1 MRWVVDLNRIYTT
14 MSKIELT
21 ESEKNSLFIASFLSL
36 AAAGFGFVFRVLS
49 LGSWKEEFGF
59 TGQQLGELFGAS
71 LWPIAITMVVFSLI
85 IDKTGYKWPMVIG
98 AGLLQVLSV
107 IITFTAKDYTTL
119 YIGGLLAGLAHGV
132 VEAVINPVCAAV
144 YRDQK
149 SKMLNILHA
158 AWPAGLVFGGAA
170 ILLTSGAS
178 WQIHALY
185 MAVPAIIH
193 GVLFLRLKRYPEDE
207 RVTAKVSYKQML
219 AEFGGLGVMLV
230 AFFFYYE
237 IARLLGQSGAALI
250 SGAAI
255 CAIIFGAGFGFWVKS
270 AGKIMIFIVS
280 LLMIPLATAELGT
293 DAWIKELLT
302 PSLGADKAGWAI
314 VVSALIMMVLR
325 FRAGDFLKIFTPPAL
340 LVFSGVFSAT
350 GLMLL
355 SNPSVAGWAV
365 WAAFVVYAVGQTF
378 YWPTV
383 LGFISEQFPKGGAM
397 TLNSVSA
404 IGLISVGILGGPF
417 LGMVQDSKVANTVA
431 KEAPAIYEV
440 VKDKGNFFGY
450 KNPKVDQAKTVE
462 LAEASGQGEKIKTA
476 VDNSRRG
483 ALFTAG
489 FLPLA
494 LALGYF
500 IIALYYRS
508 KGGYKPV
515 DILADS
521 KD

>member
-1 MRWVVDLNRIYTT
+1 
-14 MSKIELT
+14 MSNIQLT
-21 ESEKNSLFIASFLSL
+21 ESDKSKLFWASFLSL
-36 AAAGFGFVFRVLS
+36 TAAGFGFVFRVLH
-49 LGSWKEEFGF
+49 LGSWKEDFGF

-71 LWPIAITMVVFSLI
+71 LWPIAITMVIFSLI
-85 IDKTGYKWPMVIG
+85 VDKTGYKWPMIIG
-98 AGLLQVLSV
+98 ASLLQVLSV
-107 IITFTAKDYTTL
+107 IITFTGKDYTTL

-132 VEAVINPVCAAV
+132 VEAVINPICASS
-144 YRDQK
+144 YREQK

-170 ILLTSGAS
+170 ILLTPGFS

-193 GVLFLRLKRYPEDE
+193 GILFFSCNNYPEDE
-207 RVTAKVSYKQML
+207 RVVAKVSYKQML

-237 IARLLGQSGAALI
+237 IARLLGQGGTALI

-255 CAIIFGAGFGFWVKS
+255 CAIVFGVGFGIWVKS

-302 PSLGADKAGWAI
+302 PSLGAANAGWAI
-314 VVSALIMMVLR
+314 VVSAFVMMVLR

-340 LVFSGVFSAT
+340 LVFSGIFSAT

-355 SNPSVAGWAV
+355 SNPSVGGWAV
-365 WAAFVVYAVGQTF
+365 WACFVVYAVGQTF

-431 KEAPAIYEV
+431 KEAPAIYEQ
-440 VKDKGNFFGY
+440 VKAKGDFFGY
-450 KNPKVDQAKTVE
+450 ENPKVDQAKTVE
-462 LAEASGQGEKIKTA
+462 LAEAAGKGEQVRIA

-483 ALFTAG
+483 ALFTAA

-494 LALGYF
+494 LALGYL
-500 IIALYYRS
+500 IIALYYKAR
-508 KGGYKPV
+508 GGYKPV

-521 KD
+521 GH